1 VSETFWV
8 DGTRST
14 IRLSGA
20 ATEGRLAVLEET
32 LPPGPG
38 PPLHSHPEGETF
50 HVLEGELL
58 LWELAPGVVTAP
70 LSAWPADLV
79 GAARPCG
86 PGSWHFV
93 PGGAPHTYSVVGDGA
108 RILVISTPAGL
119 EEWTRT
125 FGVRATGS
133 GLGPASGGPPESGG
147 PPVAEALP
155 EISAER
161 RREFAEAHGL
171 QRLGP
176 PPPSVPDRRAPRPP
190 GL

>member
-1 VSETFWV
+1 VSEAFWV

-20 ATEGRLAVLEET
+20 ATEGQLAVLEET

-58 LWELAPGVVTAP
+58 LWQLAPGELTAP
-70 LSAWPADLV
+70 LSSWPPELV
-79 GAARPCG
+79 GAAQRCG
-86 PGSWHFV
+86 PGSTHFV
-93 PGGAPHTYSVVGDGA
+93 PGGAPHTYSVVSGGA

-119 EEWTRT
+119 ELWTRE

-133 GLGPASGGPPESGG
+133 GLAPATG
-147 PPVAEALP
+147 ALPATGTRP
-155 EISAER
+155 EISADR
-161 RREFAEAHGL
+161 RRRFAEAHDL
-171 QRLGP
+171 RRLGP
-176 PPPSVPDRRAPRPP
+176 PPPDCAHP
-190 GL
+190 

>member
-14 IRLSGA
+14 IRLSGE
-20 ATEGRLAVLEET
+20 ATQGQLAVLEET

-58 LWELAPGVVTAP
+58 LWNLSPGAVTAP
-70 LSAWPADLV
+70 LGSWPAELID
-79 GAARPCG
+79 AARRCA
-86 PGSWHFV
+86 PGSTHFV
-93 PGGAPHTYSVVGDGA
+93 PGGAPHTYSVVSEGA

-119 EEWTRT
+119 ELWTRE

-133 GLGPASGGPPESGG
+133 GPTPAP
-147 PPVAEALP
+147 ATLP
-155 EISAER
+155 EISADR

-171 QRLGP
+171 RRLGP
-176 PPPSVPDRRAPRPP
+176 PPPDGAHP
-190 GL
+190 G

>member
-1 VSETFWV
+1 MSETFWV

-14 IRLSGA
+14 IRLPGA

-32 LPPGPG
+32 LPTGPG

-50 HVLEGELL
+50 YVLEGELL
-58 LWELAPGVVTAP
+58 LWELALGVVTAP
-70 LSAWPADLV
+70 LSYWPAELV
-79 GAARPCG
+79 GAGRRCG
-86 PGSWHFV
+86 PGSLHFV

-108 RILVISTPAGL
+108 RILVMSTPAGL

-125 FGVRATGS
+125 FGVRVTCSGPVPATGVLPTPS
-133 GLGPASGGPPESGG
+133 
-147 PPVAEALP
+147 ALP

-171 QRLGP
+171 WRLGP
-176 PPPSVPDRRAPRPP
+176 PPPTVPARSPPRPV
-190 GL
+190 GQ